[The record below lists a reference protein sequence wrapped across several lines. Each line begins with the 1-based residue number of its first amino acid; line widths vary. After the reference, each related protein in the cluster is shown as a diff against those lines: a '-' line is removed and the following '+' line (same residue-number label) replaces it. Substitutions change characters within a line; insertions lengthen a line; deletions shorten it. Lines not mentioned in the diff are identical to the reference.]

1 MVKIITRRVFGKEEN
16 GNSQLIN
23 PPDEPAGFRIK
34 IRYPPVVRN
43 INLENITGK
52 KSAYALLL
60 NGYEHSPITELS
72 ITLLTRLRRK
82 PCLRAETH
90 YGVQARV

>member
-1 MVKIITRRVFGKEEN
+1 VEKGEKSRGFCGWFGMAEN
-16 GNSQLIN
+16 GNSQLMN

-34 IRYPPVVRN
+34 TGFPPVVRN

-72 ITLLTRLRRK
+72 ITLLTSYL
-82 PCLRAETH
+82 L
-90 YGVQARV
+90 